1 NAFEPIMGWSLHKS
15 ISHLTSAC
23 TTLRINCVAGIE
35 PNYPLLEKRVSES
48 VTLATAL
55 CPTIGYERSARVA
68 KRALANGETIAE
80 AAEALGFLTG
90 VEVGRL
96 TQLENL
102 TGIRK

>member
-1 NAFEPIMGWSLHKS
+1 M
-15 ISHLTSAC
+15 
-23 TTLRINCVAGIE
+23 AGIE

-55 CPTIGYERSARVA
+55 CPTIGYERSAQVA